1 MMDDEEVMQVEQLV
15 DVDWRG
21 REGGREGG
29 KEGGWER
36 CASEAVE

>member
-1 MMDDEEVMQVEQLV
+1 MDDEEVMQVEQLV